1 MKTWGEGLQ
10 VKNACGTDALSG
22 ADRVLRGNVAAKLLR
37 EINLPLLVVPLRG
50 SRSAGESS

>member
-1 MKTWGEGLQ
+1 M
-10 VKNACGTDALSG
+10 KNACGTDALSG

-50 SRSAGESS
+50 SRSAGEGS